1 MKLENK
7 QELRRFFKKSRS
19 AKSGDEVR
27 INSGKITKRL
37 LNLKEVFD
45 KKNILIYL
53 SIDKEVETEGII
65 NGLLKKGTNIFV
77 PFYSKK
83 HNGWDLCEF
92 QNWHEL
98 EKGPLGILQ
107 PKNPRVTSVDIVDLA
122 ILPGL
127 AFSKDGVRLG
137 YGRGVFDKL
146 LFRSKALKVGLAY
159 DFQVVDKLPW
169 EKHDLVMNIVV
180 TEKRVIRITPKLK
193 LWGPR

>member
-107 PKNPRVTSVDIVDLA
+107 HKNPRVTSVDIVDLA

-146 LFRSKALKVGLAY
+146 LFRSKALKVGIDY

-169 EKHDLVMNIVV
+169 EKHDLMMNIVV
-180 TEKRVIRITPKLK
+180 TEKRVIRITTKLK

>member
-169 EKHDLVMNIVV
+169 EKHDLMMNIVV